1 MKLTKSQ
8 LKNIIKEE
16 LESLIS
22 EQGVDCSSISREEY
36 EQALRIIRQ
45 CAGSIPQDDEEDT
58 TPTAPASAASFM
70 AEPEKVRR
78 GQRLRG
84 RRGEVVTMA
93 EDKK

>member
-58 TPTAPASAASFM
+58 APTAPATAASFM
-70 AEPEKVRR
+70 AEPERLKPGIRR
-78 GQRLRG
+78 GSGKR
-84 RRGEVVTMA
+84 VVTFA

>member
-1 MKLTKSQ
+1 MKITKER
-8 LKNIIKEE
+8 LKQIIKEE
-16 LESLIS
+16 LEALIS
-22 EQGVDCSSISREEY
+22 EEPECSPKAVKDAKELI
-36 EQALRIIRQ
+36 AK
-45 CAGSIPQDDEEDT
+45 CGDDEEDT
-58 TPTAPASAASFM
+58 RPSAPASAASFM